1 MSLEAT
7 LLCIFQFS
15 TVNNTI
21 SADMLTAKAG
31 AKLDTSSV
39 LENDPEALCR
49 NKDSEGT
56 WHSNLT
62 CLVYCRTIQGPW
74 EI

>member
-56 WHSNLT
+56 
-62 CLVYCRTIQGPW
+62 
-74 EI
+74 